1 MKPSRHFAFA
11 ALASLAAAFAVPAA
25 FADLDYTE
33 ARQLRADGK
42 ALAEE
47 RVAELALQQRPGR
60 VVELELERE
69 HGRLVYEVEVHDEAG
84 KEWKLSLDAA
94 TGEVLADAQD
104 D

>member
-1 MKPSRHFAFA
+1 MKSSRHFAVA
-11 ALASLAAAFAVPAA
+11 ALASLAAAFTVPAA
-25 FADLDYTE
+25 FADLDDTE
-33 ARQLRADGK
+33 ARQLRANGK

-47 RVAELALQQRPGR
+47 RVAELALQKRPGR